1 MAPDPSRRPQGRRAN
16 YAKLARRGE
25 SEFVVCGG
33 CTFTIAEVYEDY
45 DGRGC
50 LFQRGFRPHDD
61 GVWQLS
67 RRATSQLKKRGS
79 ARDRRHAFP
88 PHLMGREV
96 ITTYMPL
103 HFPVSARCPNC
114 RRVNVLDGVRLDL
127 ADRELDPKSA
137 IIQHSPAG
145 DYLASHKVIYDPWL
159 KKE

>member
-1 MAPDPSRRPQGRRAN
+1 
-16 YAKLARRGE
+16 
-25 SEFVVCGG
+25 
-33 CTFTIAEVYEDY
+33 
-45 DGRGC
+45 
-50 LFQRGFRPHDD
+50 
-61 GVWQLS
+61 
-67 RRATSQLKKRGS
+67 
-79 ARDRRHAFP
+79 
-88 PHLMGREV
+88 MGREV

-127 ADRELDPKSA
+127 ADRELDPKRA